1 VNRLELQ
8 QLAEERL
15 KDIEALLV
23 GQRWAFT
30 YYNAG
35 YAVEC
40 ALKAC
45 FLARMPLTGWVFQ
58 EKANI
63 KDCLTHKFEDLI
75 DLAGMREEHNA
86 RLKLSSTNGDT
97 FRANWGIV
105 TSWSVTARYVP
116 KLEPEARALYEA
128 LTHDPDGVIPW
139 IRTYW

>member
-1 VNRLELQ
+1 MNRLELQ
-8 QLAEERL
+8 QLTDERL
-15 KDIEALLV
+15 LDVQALLT
-23 GQRWAFT
+23 GQRWAFA

-63 KDCLTHKFEDLI
+63 KECLTHDFKELVK
-75 DLAGMREEHNA
+75 LAGLQDELST
-86 RLKLSSTNGDT
+86 RLQLSSTNSDT
-97 FRANWGIV
+97 FRGNWGVV
-105 TSWSVTARYVP
+105 TNWSVTARYVP
-116 KLEPEARALYEA
+116 RTEAEARELYEA
-128 LTHDPDGVIPW
+128 LIRDPDGVMPW

>member
-23 GQRWAFT
+23 GQRWAFA

-63 KDCLTHKFEDLI
+63 KDCLTHSFKELVKIAGLEDELS
-75 DLAGMREEHNA
+75 A
-86 RLKLSSTNGDT
+86 RQRLSSANSDT
-97 FRANWGIV
+97 FNANWAV
-105 TSWSVTARYVP
+105 ALQWDVTARYVP
-116 KLEPEARALYEA
+116 RTEAEARALYAA

-139 IRTYW
+139 IRNYW

>member
-1 VNRLELQ
+1 MNRLELQ
-8 QLAEERL
+8 QLADERL
-15 KDIEALLV
+15 KDVEALLI
-23 GQRWAFT
+23 GQRWAFA

-45 FLARMPLTGWVFQ
+45 LLARMPLTGWVFQ

-75 DLAGMREEHNA
+75 KIAGLQDELAA
-86 RLKLSSTNGDT
+86 RLKLSATNGDT
-97 FRANWGIV
+97 FHLNWKE
-105 TSWSVTARYVP
+105 SQKWDVTARYVP
-116 KLEPEARALYEA
+116 RTEAEARALYVA

-139 IRTYW
+139 IRNYW